1 MRDQNRLVFQA
12 VLCGG
17 LLAACQSDPP
27 EGAAPPPVDASTSV
41 SADKG
46 IAELG
51 VAELGVADAAQPP
64 IDQGQADTDT
74 GYCFP
79 VDPAEG
85 SEPGKDWSLVDQP
98 ILDCIMDREEG
109 TLLSKSN
116 CQVDYPGADP
126 CYQCVIERCCRWSQC
141 ASLGAR
147 QARIYA
153 VPGEDLWDRWPEYIV
168 PPALDPG
175 LDQWRYSWPHS
186 IHVACVRNCIDGSPA
201 DGPNAPSASERLT
214 ACVDACVDLVVP
226 DCDNNPDPR
235 FHRYRYPY
243 RQVSEEFMAC
253 LFTGPEGNATLNHPN
268 DRPYP
273 YFHHNLTLGTDGD
286 HYVTLFADTSCA
298 AVCFGA
304 EP

>member
-1 MRDQNRLVFQA
+1 MRALNRLVVWA

-27 EGAAPPPVDASTSV
+27 EAAVPPPVDASTSV
-41 SADKG
+41 SADTG

-51 VAELGVADAAQPP
+51 FAEIGVADAAPP
-64 IDQGQADTDT
+64 RTDLGPADTDT
-74 GYCFP
+74 GYCP
-79 VDPAEG
+79 PLQVGEDG
-85 SEPGKDWSLVDQP
+85 EPGKDWSLVDQP

-116 CQVDYPGADP
+116 CGVDYPGADS

-141 ASLGAR
+141 ASAGAKGAR
-147 QARIYA
+147 FGAA
-153 VPGEDLWDRWPEYIV
+153 PGEDLWDRWPAYIV
-168 PPALDPG
+168 PPALPG
-175 LDQWRYSWPHS
+175 LDEWRYSWPHS

-268 DRPYP
+268 DLPYP
-273 YFHHNLTLGTDGD
+273 LYLGEN
-286 HYVTLFADTSCA
+286 YVPRFADTSCA

-304 EP
+304 TL

>member
-1 MRDQNRLVFQA
+1 
-12 VLCGG
+12 VL
-17 LLAACQSDPP
+17 LSACQSDPP

-175 LDQWRYSWPHS
+175 LDQWRSSWPHS

>member
-1 MRDQNRLVFQA
+1 MRALITAVFVT
-12 VLCGG
+12 VLGG
-17 LLAACQSDPP
+17 VLLSACQSDPP

-51 VAELGVADAAQPP
+51 VAEIGVADAAPP
-64 IDQGQADTDT
+64 RTDLGPADTDT

-168 PPALDPG
+168 PPALPG
-175 LDQWRYSWPHS
+175 LDEWRYSWPHS
-186 IHVACVRNCIDGSPA
+186 IHVACVRDCIEGPPA
-201 DGPNAPSASERLT
+201 DGLNAPSASERLT

-268 DRPYP
+268 DLPYP
-273 YFHHNLTLGTDGD
+273 LYLGET
-286 HYVTLFADTSCA
+286 YVPRFADTSCA